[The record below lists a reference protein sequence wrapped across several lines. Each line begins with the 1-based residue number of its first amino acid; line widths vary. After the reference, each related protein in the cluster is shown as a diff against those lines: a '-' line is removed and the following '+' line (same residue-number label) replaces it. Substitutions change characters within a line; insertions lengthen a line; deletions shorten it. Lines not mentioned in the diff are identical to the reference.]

1 MPFCVSDGETWLPG
15 YVARDGEPAG
25 FGGGGDQD
33 DPEHWEGRRVRC
45 VYAPKRIPVLDRRAT
60 REERAEKLREAVG
73 LVLTLVRRSLPLFG
87 DFAALSSFPCFVRGT
102 RGG

>member
-25 FGGGGDQD
+25 SDRGGNQD

-45 VYAPKRIPVLDRRAT
+45 VYALKRIPVLDRRAT
-60 REERAEKLREAVG
+60 REERAERLLEAVG
-73 LVLTLVRRSLPLFG
+73 LVLALVRRSLLLPTPS
-87 DFAALSSFPCFVRGT
+87 LSCFIRGT
-102 RGG
+102 REG